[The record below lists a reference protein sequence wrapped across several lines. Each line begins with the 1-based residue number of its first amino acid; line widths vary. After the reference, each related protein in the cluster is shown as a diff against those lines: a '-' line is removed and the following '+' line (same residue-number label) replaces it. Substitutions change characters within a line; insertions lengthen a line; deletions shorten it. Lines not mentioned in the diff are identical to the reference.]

1 MKQPTQVFR
10 IALTLLALT
19 VGCLTAQPTSAAVR
33 ASGPDFGGVWSSAGC
48 EPYPGGPFARREIV
62 IEAGRFSQVITAFA
76 DGGCSMPKLRM
87 RVEGR
92 FVFRGI
98 SPIIPSPGVYDVELR
113 WEQVFIRAEHT
124 NQAEFL
130 NTHRPGLCA
139 GNWSVGVEQDLAG
152 TNGCRKLGIDL
163 RRPIVEY
170 DITGRVGDVIY
181 LGARPSD
188 GGLLTSAVRRPISFG
203 APLNKTNEVLEPS
216 FAPAP
221 VVSASPL
228 LPATGAKK
236 ARP

>member
-1 MKQPTQVFR
+1 MKRLNRMFTV
-10 IALTLLALT
+10 ALAGVLTSLAVLSAQ
-19 VGCLTAQPTSAAVR
+19 TASAAQR
-33 ASGPDFGGVWSSAGC
+33 ATGPDFGGVWSSAGC

-62 IEAGRFSQVITAFA
+62 IEAGRFSQIITAFA

-92 FVFRGI
+92 FVFRGL

-152 TNGCRKLGIDL
+152 THGCRKLGIDL

-181 LGARPSD
+181 LGSRPGD

-203 APLNKTNEVLEPS
+203 APLIKTNEVLEPS
-216 FAPAP
+216 FAPDPA
-221 VVSASPL
+221 VRAAPL

-236 ARP
+236 PRP